1 VDDWFNEDHLGRFV
15 VQVIDH
21 SISAISIAN
30 MWVEA
35 PRSITLPP
43 LLAVRVY
50 GYATG
55 VFSSRKIEA
64 TTYDSVALRFIATN
78 SP

>member
-1 VDDWFNEDHLGRFV
+1 MDDWFNEDHLGRFV
-15 VQVIDH
+15 VQVIDQLDL
-21 SISAISIAN
+21 SNFNRQYAG
-30 MWVEA
+30 
-35 PRSITLPP
+35 RSTNAHHPAT

-55 VFSSRKIEA
+55 VFSSRKIETA
-64 TTYDSVALRFIATN
+64 TYVSVALRFIATN